1 MKIYVGVTDYKW
13 FKFLRELSLQPPS
26 SASLKD
32 SPGLDE
38 VNFWQPSPAAQFRAI
53 GEGDLFLFKPHR
65 QQASGEDLITGGG
78 VFYRYLEL
86 PISLAWETFG
96 KKNGCR
102 SYAELREA
110 ILRYR
115 SSSPAARAEDFKI
128 GCVILTQ
135 PFFLDEADWF
145 SLPGW
150 RTSIVRG
157 KTYSLD
163 SQDGQYLWQKVMEV
177 WQREN
182 VSDLLS
188 EGQRVMAEQE
198 RYGQETTIRPRLG
211 QGTFRVAVT
220 EAYRRSCAVTG
231 EHSLPALEAA
241 HIKPYGDSGPHAVSN
256 GLLLRS
262 DLHRL
267 FDRGYVTVTTDYHIE
282 VSPRLKEEYRNG
294 RSYYPFHGRK
304 LDHLPPD
311 LADHPSRD
319 YLLWHNE
326 NVFRE

>member
-1 MKIYVGVTDYKW
+1 MKIYVGVTDYRW
-13 FKFLRELSLQPPS
+13 FRFLRELSLQPPPSIS
-26 SASLKD
+26 SQTF
-32 SPGLDE
+32 PGLDE

-53 GEGDLFLFKPHR
+53 SQGDLFLFKLHR
-65 QQASGEDLITGGG
+65 QPAGGEDLIAGGG

-96 KKNGCR
+96 EENGRR
-102 SYAELREA
+102 SFAELRQA
-110 ILRYR
+110 ILQYR
-115 SSSPAARAEDFKI
+115 SLNPTARTEDFKI
-128 GCVILTQ
+128 GCIVLTQ
-135 PFFLDEADWF
+135 PFFLDQADWF
-145 SLPGW
+145 PVPAWQS
-150 RTSIVRG
+150 SIVRG

-163 SQDGQYLWQKVMEV
+163 SQDGKYLWQKVMDV

-188 EGQRVMAEQE
+188 EGRRVIEERE
-198 RYGQETTIRPRLG
+198 RYGRETTIKPRLG
-211 QGTFRVAVT
+211 QGTFRMAVT

-267 FDRGYVTVTTDYHIE
+267 FDRGYITVTTDFRIE
-282 VSPRLKEEYRNG
+282 VSPRLKEEYKNG
-294 RSYYPFHGRK
+294 PSYYPFHGHF
-304 LDHLPPD
+304 LDHLPPVP
-311 LADHPSRD
+311 ADHPSRD

-326 NVFRE
+326 NVFLT

>member
-1 MKIYVGVTDYKW
+1 MKIYVGVTDYRW

-53 GEGDLFLFKPHR
+53 GEGDLFLFKLHR
-65 QQASGEDLITGGG
+65 QQASGEDLIAGGV

-86 PISLAWETFG
+86 PVSLAWETFG
-96 KKNGCR
+96 MENGCR
-102 SYAELREA
+102 SYAELSQA
-110 ILRYR
+110 ILQYR
-115 SSSPAARAEDFKI
+115 PSRSTTRAEDFKI
-128 GCVILTQ
+128 GCIVLTQ
-135 PFFLDEADWF
+135 PFFLDQADWF
-145 SLPGW
+145 PLPGW
-150 RTSIVRG
+150 STSIVRG

-182 VSDLLS
+182 VPDRLS

-198 RYGQETTIRPRLG
+198 CYGRETTIRPRLG

-220 EAYRRSCAVTG
+220 EAYQRSCAVTG

-267 FDRGYVTVTTDYHIE
+267 FDCGYITVTSDFRIE
-282 VSPRLKEEYRNG
+282 VSTRLKEEYKNG
-294 RSYYPFHGRK
+294 RSYYPFHGHL
-304 LDHLPPD
+304 LDHLPPNP
-311 LADHPSRD
+311 ADHPSRD

-326 NVFRE
+326 NVFLT

>member
-1 MKIYVGVTDYKW
+1 MKIYVGVTDYRW
-13 FKFLRELSLQPPS
+13 FRFLRELSLQPPPSIS
-26 SASLKD
+26 SQTF
-32 SPGLDE
+32 PGLDE

-53 GEGDLFLFKPHR
+53 SQGDLFLFKLHR
-65 QQASGEDLITGGG
+65 QPAGGEDLIAGGG

-96 KKNGCR
+96 EENGRR
-102 SYAELREA
+102 SFAELRQA
-110 ILRYR
+110 ILQYR
-115 SSSPAARAEDFKI
+115 SLNPTARTENFKI
-128 GCVILTQ
+128 GCIVLTQ
-135 PFFLDEADWF
+135 PFFLDQADWF
-145 SLPGW
+145 PVPAWQS
-150 RTSIVRG
+150 SIVRG

-163 SQDGQYLWQKVMEV
+163 SQDGKYLWQKVMDV

-188 EGQRVMAEQE
+188 EGRRVIEERE
-198 RYGQETTIRPRLG
+198 RYGLETTIKPRLG

-267 FDRGYVTVTTDYHIE
+267 FDRGYITVTTDFRIE
-282 VSPRLKEEYRNG
+282 VSPRLKEEYKNG
-294 RSYYPFHGRK
+294 RSYYPFHGHL
-304 LDHLPPD
+304 LDHLPPVP
-311 LADHPSRD
+311 ADHPSRD

-326 NVFRE
+326 NVFLT

>member
-13 FKFLRELSLQPPS
+13 FKFLRDLSLQPPS
-26 SASLKD
+26 TASLKD

-38 VNFWQPSPAAQFRAI
+38 VNFWQPSPAPQFRAI

-65 QQASGEDLITGGG
+65 QQAGGEDLIAGGG
-78 VFYRYLEL
+78 VFYCYLEL
-86 PISLAWETFG
+86 PVSLAWETFG
-96 KKNGCR
+96 EENGCR
-102 SYAELREA
+102 SYAELSQA
-110 ILRYR
+110 ILQYR
-115 SSSPAARAEDFKI
+115 PSRSTTRAEDFKI

-135 PFFLDEADWF
+135 PFSLDEADWF

-198 RYGQETTIRPRLG
+198 CYGRETTIRPRLG

-267 FDRGYVTVTTDYHIE
+267 FDCGYITVTTDCHIE
-282 VSPRLKEEYRNG
+282 VSPRLREEYKNG
-294 RSYYPFHGRK
+294 RSYYPFHGHL

-311 LADHPSRD
+311 PADHPSRD

-326 NVFRE
+326 NVFLT

>member
-1 MKIYVGVTDYKW
+1 MKIYVGVTDYRW

-53 GEGDLFLFKPHR
+53 GEGDLFLFKLHR
-65 QQASGEDLITGGG
+65 QQASGEDLIAGGV

-86 PISLAWETFG
+86 PVSLAWETFG
-96 KKNGCR
+96 MENGCR
-102 SYAELREA
+102 SYAELSQA
-110 ILRYR
+110 ILQYR
-115 SSSPAARAEDFKI
+115 PSRSTTRAEDFKI
-128 GCVILTQ
+128 GCIVLTQ
-135 PFFLDEADWF
+135 PFFLDQADWF
-145 SLPGW
+145 PLPGW
-150 RTSIVRG
+150 STSIVRG

-182 VSDLLS
+182 VPDRLS

-198 RYGQETTIRPRLG
+198 CYGRETTIRPRLG

-220 EAYRRSCAVTG
+220 EAYQRSCAVTG

-267 FDRGYVTVTTDYHIE
+267 FDCGYITVTSDFHIE
-282 VSPRLKEEYRNG
+282 VSTRLKEEYKNG
-294 RSYYPFHGRK
+294 RSYYPFHGHL
-304 LDHLPPD
+304 LDHLPPNP
-311 LADHPSRD
+311 ADHPSRD

-326 NVFRE
+326 NVFLT

>member
-13 FKFLRELSLQPPS
+13 FRFLRELSLQPPPSTS
-26 SASLKD
+26 SQTF
-32 SPGLDE
+32 PGLDE

-53 GEGDLFLFKPHR
+53 SQGDLFLFKLHR
-65 QQASGEDLITGGG
+65 QQASGEDLIAGGG

-96 KKNGCR
+96 EGNGCR
-102 SYAELREA
+102 SFAELRKA
-110 ILRYR
+110 ILQYR
-115 SSSPAARAEDFKI
+115 SPNPAAPMEDFKI
-128 GCVILTQ
+128 GCIVLTQ
-135 PFFLDEADWF
+135 PFFLDQADWF
-145 SLPGW
+145 PVPAWQS
-150 RTSIVRG
+150 SIVRG

-163 SQDGQYLWQKVMEV
+163 SQDGKYLWQKVMEV

-188 EGQRVMAEQE
+188 EGQRVEAERE
-198 RYGQETTIRPRLG
+198 RYGRETTIRPRLG

-220 EAYRRSCAVTG
+220 EAYQRSCAVTG

-267 FDRGYVTVTTDYHIE
+267 FDRGYITVTTDFRIE
-282 VSPRLKEEYRNG
+282 VSSRLKEEYKNG
-294 RSYYPFHGRK
+294 RSYYPFDGHL
-304 LDHLPPD
+304 LDHLPPVP
-311 LADHPSRD
+311 ADHPSRD